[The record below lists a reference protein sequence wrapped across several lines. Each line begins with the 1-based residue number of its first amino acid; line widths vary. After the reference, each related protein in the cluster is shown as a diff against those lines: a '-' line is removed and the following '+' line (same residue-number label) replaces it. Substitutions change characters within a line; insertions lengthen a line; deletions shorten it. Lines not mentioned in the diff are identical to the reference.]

1 MTSIRRHVSHRIE
14 LALPLLQAQ
23 RLFTPA
29 GEELYI
35 DGWAPRYVHPAD
47 GRTEAGMVF
56 TTGGGE
62 QLTLWTLVDFE
73 TGPRHVAR
81 YSRVMPALRSDFVE
95 VSCEALGA
103 KRSAVTVRYT
113 LTALTPAGERSLDDF
128 TADAFTARIE
138 GWREAIEARLPA
150 LRNAVIR

>member
-1 MTSIRRHVSHRIE
+1 MPPIRRHVSHRIE
-14 LALPLLQAQ
+14 LPLPLLQCQ

-35 DGWAPRYVHPAD
+35 EGWVPQYVYPAD

-56 TTGGGE
+56 TTGSGE
-62 QLTLWTLVDFE
+62 QFTLWVLVDFE

-95 VSCEALGA
+95 VWCEALGA
-103 KRSAVTVRYT
+103 ERSAVTVRYT
-113 LTALTPAGERSLDDF
+113 LTALAPAGERSLDDF
-128 TADAFTARIE
+128 TAAAFAARIE

-150 LRNAVIR
+150 LRSAVIR

>member
-1 MTSIRRHVSHRIE
+1 MTPIRRQVSHRIE
-14 LALPLLQAQ
+14 LPLPLLQAQ

-29 GEELYI
+29 GEELYV
-35 DGWAPRYVHPAD
+35 DGWVPHYVHPAD

-56 TTGGGE
+56 TTGSGE
-62 QLTLWTLVDFE
+62 QFTLWTLVDFE

-81 YSRVMPALRSDFVE
+81 YCRVMPALRCDIVE
-95 VSCEALGA
+95 VSCEALGTE
-103 KRSAVTVRYT
+103 RSAVTVRYT

-128 TADAFTARIE
+128 APAAFATRIE

-150 LRNAVIR
+150 LRNASIR